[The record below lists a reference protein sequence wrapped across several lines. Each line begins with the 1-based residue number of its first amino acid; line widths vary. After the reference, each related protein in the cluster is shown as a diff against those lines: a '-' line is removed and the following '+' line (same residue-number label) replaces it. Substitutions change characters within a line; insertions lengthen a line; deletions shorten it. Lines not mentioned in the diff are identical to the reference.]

1 MVTALSLAGSLLAES
16 PISVAAA
23 GNAASG
29 KEVYQTRCLGCHGN
43 GRTANTLGPSLVGI
57 IGRRAGTGESG
68 VHSRI
73 LAESDI
79 NWDEASLRKFLAA
92 PAKEMPGT
100 MMPAGAQNAQE
111 IDDLIA
117 YLKTLR

>member
-1 MVTALSLAGSLLAES
+1 
-16 PISVAAA
+16 
-23 GNAASG
+23 
-29 KEVYQTRCLGCHGN
+29 
-43 GRTANTLGPSLVGI
+43 
-57 IGRRAGTGESG
+57 
-68 VHSRI
+68 